1 MKILVINGPNIN
13 MLGIRNTEI
22 YGKQDYNSLISYVNS
37 YAIAHNVKTEF
48 FQSNS
53 EGEII
58 TAIQNAFGNFD
69 GIIINAGG
77 YSHTSIAIMDAIDAT
92 NIPCIDVHLSN
103 IHAREDFR
111 EKSYIARASVGQIC
125 GFGFKSYTMAIDALK
140 DIIND

>member
-1 MKILVINGPNIN
+1 MKILIINGPNIN
-13 MLGIRNTEI
+13 MLGIRNPEI

-48 FQSNS
+48 LQSNS

-58 TAIQNAFGNFD
+58 TAIQNSVGNFD

-111 EKSYIARASVGQIC
+111 DKSYIARVSVGQIC

>member
-58 TAIQNAFGNFD
+58 TDIQNAVGNFD

-111 EKSYIARASVGQIC
+111 DKSYIAMASVGQIC

>member
-58 TAIQNAFGNFD
+58 TAIQNAVGNFD

-77 YSHTSIAIMDAIDAT
+77 YSHTSIAIMDAIEET

-103 IHAREDFR
+103 IHSREDFR
-111 EKSYIARASVGQIC
+111 DKSYIARASVGQIC